1 MRELFGIWNKV
12 LIPRLKMITFILTY
26 FTEQSPSWE
35 TNRFSHTQEIPRML
49 WNPKVHYRVHKC
61 LPPVPILSQ
70 FDPVHAPTL
79 TFLIS
84 ILIFSSHLRL
94 GFPSALFPSGFPAKT
109 LHTPLLCP
117 IRSTCPAHLI
127 LLDLIRSH
135 WYTFR
140 KYVAPLLQSLTMYK
154 TLYTL
159 STWHRFVHRT
169 NRFQH
174 N

>member
-94 GFPSALFPSGFPAKT
+94 GFPSGLFASGFPTKT
-109 LHTPLLCP
+109 LCAPLFSPTC
-117 IRSTCPAHLI
+117 STCPTHLI
-127 LLDLIRSH
+127 LLGFITRAVKVYS
-135 WYTFR
+135 R
-140 KYVAPLLQSLTMYK
+140 KYWPIVRWKPHLRRRTKPEKCYTMLVLLVA
-154 TLYTL
+154 
-159 STWHRFVHRT
+159 
-169 NRFQH
+169 
-174 N
+174 